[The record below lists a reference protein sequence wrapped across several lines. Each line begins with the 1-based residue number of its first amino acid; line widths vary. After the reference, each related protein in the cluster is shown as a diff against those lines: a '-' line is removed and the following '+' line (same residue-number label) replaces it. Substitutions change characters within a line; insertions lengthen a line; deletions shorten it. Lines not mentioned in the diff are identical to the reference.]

1 MTCILVCIHLYM
13 LSFAPQTVENQ
24 CHIIDDEIDYE

>member
-1 MTCILVCIHLYM
+1 MYTFVYVK
-13 LSFAPQTVENQ
+13 FRAPQTVENQ